1 MHRNVDGLTWLMTHM
16 WTTFEKKKNSFFA
29 ALQLNAKMF
38 IEKIALDKYANG
50 KHPSR
55 APLLSRTHSL
65 TPSFDNNK
73 SNELTK
79 CTNEF
84 LRNVFLWYFVVC
96 TTPIRSVYYT
106 ACSRFFHSIHFLS
119 LSLSSTLPIVLLLV
133 RRVFF
138 FFICLCFISFVAYIL
153 KYE

>member
-1 MHRNVDGLTWLMTHM
+1 MLNYASKCRWFDVAYDAYVNYGRK
-16 WTTFEKKKNSFFA
+16 EKNSFFA

-84 LRNVFLWYFVVC
+84 LRNVFL
-96 TTPIRSVYYT
+96 
-106 ACSRFFHSIHFLS
+106 
-119 LSLSSTLPIVLLLV
+119 
-133 RRVFF
+133 
-138 FFICLCFISFVAYIL
+138 
-153 KYE
+153 